1 MFDVNFSDYVA
12 NGVEVL
18 ADTIM
23 SSEEAVAAETPVEG
37 EISEEGAVEGET
49 SEEGTAEGE
58 TSEEGAAEGEMT
70 EDGAAEGEMTEE
82 GATEGETSEEGAMEG
97 EMMEGDM
104 GGYGMGD
111 MGDYGM
117 AEGGEMYYGTGD
129 PGMGDGAA
137 TAKAP
142 LLSKVWFIA
151 VVTVAV
157 LVVGIGCGI
166 LLGRAKIKK
175 GINIY
180 E

>member
-49 SEEGTAEGE
+49 SEEG
-58 TSEEGAAEGEMT
+58 
-70 EDGAAEGEMTEE
+70 AAEGEMTEE
-82 GATEGETSEEGAMEG
+82 GATEGETSEGGATEGETSEEGATEGETSEG

>member
-1 MFDVNFSDYVA
+1 MFDVNFSDNVA

-49 SEEGTAEGE
+49 SEGGAAEGETSEEGATEGE

-70 EDGAAEGEMTEE
+70 EV
-82 GATEGETSEEGAMEG
+82 G

-104 GGYGMGD
+104 GDYGMGD
-111 MGDYGM
+111 MGNYGM

>member
-12 NGVEVL
+12 KDVELL

-49 SEEGTAEGE
+49 SED
-58 TSEEGAAEGEMT
+58 GAAEGEMT
-70 EDGAAEGEMTEE
+70 EEGAAEGEMTEE

-129 PGMGDGAA
+129 SGMGDGAA

-157 LVVGIGCGI
+157 IVVGIGCGI

>member
-12 NGVEVL
+12 KDVELL

-23 SSEEAVAAETPVEG
+23 SSEEVVASDTPVEG
-37 EISEEGAVEGET
+37 EGAVDEAVAGEM
-49 SEEGTAEGE
+49 
-58 TSEEGAAEGEMT
+58 SEEGAAEGEMS
-70 EDGAAEGEMTEE
+70 EEGAAEGEM
-82 GATEGETSEEGAMEG
+82 SEEGAVEG
-97 EMMEGDM
+97 EMTEDGAMESGMIEEGAMMEGDM
-104 GGYGMGD
+104 GDYGMGD

>member
-12 NGVEVL
+12 NGAEVL

-23 SSEEAVAAETPVEG
+23 SSEEVVAAENPVEG
-37 EISEEGAVEGET
+37 EILEEGAVEGET
-49 SEEGTAEGE
+49 SEEGAAEGE
-58 TSEEGAAEGEMT
+58 TSEEGTTEGET
-70 EDGAAEGEMTEE
+70 SEE

-104 GGYGMGD
+104 GDYGMGD

-157 LVVGIGCGI
+157 LIVGIGCGI

>member
-1 MFDVNFSDYVA
+1 MFDVNFSDNVA

-49 SEEGTAEGE
+49 SEGGAAEGETSEEGATEGETSEEGATEGE

-70 EDGAAEGEMTEE
+70 EV
-82 GATEGETSEEGAMEG
+82 G
-97 EMMEGDM
+97 EMMVGDM
-104 GGYGMGD
+104 GDYGMGD
-111 MGDYGM
+111 MGNYGM

>member
-37 EISEEGAVEGET
+37 EISEEGATEGET
-49 SEEGTAEGE
+49 SEEGAAEGETSEEGATEGETSEEGATEGE

-70 EDGAAEGEMTEE
+70 EV
-82 GATEGETSEEGAMEG
+82 G

>member
-49 SEEGTAEGE
+49 SEDGAAEGE
-58 TSEEGAAEGEMT
+58 TS

-82 GATEGETSEEGAMEG
+82 GATEGEMTEEGAAEG

-104 GGYGMGD
+104 GDYGMGD
-111 MGDYGM
+111 MGNYGM

-157 LVVGIGCGI
+157 LIVGIGCGI

>member
-12 NGVEVL
+12 KDVELL

-49 SEEGTAEGE
+49 SEEGAAEGE
-58 TSEEGAAEGEMT
+58 TSEEGAVEGET
-70 EDGAAEGEMTEE
+70 SEE
-82 GATEGETSEEGAMEG
+82 GATEGETSEEGDMEG

-129 PGMGDGAA
+129 TGMGDGAA

-157 LVVGIGCGI
+157 LIVGIGCGI

>member
-1 MFDVNFSDYVA
+1 M
-12 NGVEVL
+12 
-18 ADTIM
+18 T
-23 SSEEAVAAETPVEG
+23 
-37 EISEEGAVEGET
+37 
-49 SEEGTAEGE
+49 EEGTAEGE
-58 TSEEGAAEGEMT
+58 MTEEGAAEGEMT
-70 EDGAAEGEMTEE
+70 E
-82 GATEGETSEEGAMEG
+82 G

-104 GGYGMGD
+104 GDYGMGD
-111 MGDYGM
+111 MGNYGM

-157 LVVGIGCGI
+157 LIVGIGCGI

>member
-49 SEEGTAEGE
+49 SEDGAAEGE
-58 TSEEGAAEGEMT
+58 TS

-82 GATEGETSEEGAMEG
+82 GATEGEMTEEGAAEG
-97 EMMEGDM
+97 EMMEGDMGDYGMGDM

-129 PGMGDGAA
+129 SGMGDGAA

-157 LVVGIGCGI
+157 LIVGIGCGI

>member
-1 MFDVNFSDYVA
+1 MFDVNFSDNVA

-49 SEEGTAEGE
+49 SEGGAAEGETSEEGATEGETSEEGATEGE

-70 EDGAAEGEMTEE
+70 EV
-82 GATEGETSEEGAMEG
+82 G

-104 GGYGMGD
+104 GDYGMGD
-111 MGDYGM
+111 MGNYGM

-166 LLGRAKIKK
+166 LLGRA
-175 GINIY
+175 
-180 E
+180 

>member
-12 NGVEVL
+12 KDVELL

-49 SEEGTAEGE
+49 SEGGAAEGETLEEGATEGE

-70 EDGAAEGEMTEE
+70 E
-82 GATEGETSEEGAMEG
+82 EGAMEG

-104 GGYGMGD
+104 GDYGMGD

>member
-1 MFDVNFSDYVA
+1 MFDVNFSDNVA
-12 NGVEVL
+12 NGVELL

-49 SEEGTAEGE
+49 SEGGAAEGETSEEGATEGE

-70 EDGAAEGEMTEE
+70 EV
-82 GATEGETSEEGAMEG
+82 G

-104 GGYGMGD
+104 GDYGMGD
-111 MGDYGM
+111 MGNYGM

>member
-37 EISEEGAVEGET
+37 EISEEGATEGET
-49 SEEGTAEGE
+49 SEEGAAEGETSEEGATEGE

-70 EDGAAEGEMTEE
+70 E
-82 GATEGETSEEGAMEG
+82 EG

-104 GGYGMGD
+104 GDYGMGD

>member
-49 SEEGTAEGE
+49 SEEGAAEGE
-58 TSEEGAAEGEMT
+58 TSEEGA
-70 EDGAAEGEMTEE
+70 
-82 GATEGETSEEGAMEG
+82 TEGETSEG

>member
-12 NGVEVL
+12 KDVELL

-49 SEEGTAEGE
+49 SEEGATEGE
-58 TSEEGAAEGEMT
+58 TSEE
-70 EDGAAEGEMTEE
+70 GAAEGEMTEE
-82 GATEGETSEEGAMEG
+82 GATEGETSEEGAAEGEMTEEG

>member
-12 NGVEVL
+12 NGAEVL

-23 SSEEAVAAETPVEG
+23 SSEEVVAAETPVEG
-37 EISEEGAVEGET
+37 EISEEGATEGET
-49 SEEGTAEGE
+49 SEEGTTEGE
-58 TSEEGAAEGEMT
+58 TS

-82 GATEGETSEEGAMEG
+82 GATEGEMTEEGATEG

-104 GGYGMGD
+104 GDYGMGD

-117 AEGGEMYYGTGD
+117 AEGGEMYYGTVD

-142 LLSKVWFIA
+142 LLSHVWFIA

-157 LVVGIGCGI
+157 LIVGIGCGI

>member
-49 SEEGTAEGE
+49 SEDGAAEGE
-58 TSEEGAAEGEMT
+58 TS

-82 GATEGETSEEGAMEG
+82 GATEGEMTEEGAAEG
-97 EMMEGDM
+97 EMMEGDMGDYGMGDM

-157 LVVGIGCGI
+157 LIVGIGCGI

>member
-1 MFDVNFSDYVA
+1 MFDVNFSDNVA
-12 NGVEVL
+12 NGVELL

-49 SEEGTAEGE
+49 SEGGAAEGETSEEGATEGETSEEGATEGE

-70 EDGAAEGEMTEE
+70 EV
-82 GATEGETSEEGAMEG
+82 G

-104 GGYGMGD
+104 GDYGMGD
-111 MGDYGM
+111 MGNYGM

>member
-1 MFDVNFSDYVA
+1 MFDVNFSDNVA

-49 SEEGTAEGE
+49 SEG
-58 TSEEGAAEGEMT
+58 
-70 EDGAAEGEMTEE
+70 GAAEGEMTEE
-82 GATEGETSEEGAMEG
+82 GATEGETSEEGAAEGEMTEEG

>member
-1 MFDVNFSDYVA
+1 MFDVNFSDNVA

-49 SEEGTAEGE
+49 SEGGAAEGETSEEGATEGETSEEGATEGE

-70 EDGAAEGEMTEE
+70 EV
-82 GATEGETSEEGAMEG
+82 G

-104 GGYGMGD
+104 GDYGMGD
-111 MGDYGM
+111 MGNYGM
-117 AEGGEMYYGTGD
+117 AEGGEMYYGTGN

>member
-12 NGVEVL
+12 NGAEVL

-23 SSEEAVAAETPVEG
+23 SSEEVVAAETPVEG
-37 EISEEGAVEGET
+37 EISEEGATEGET
-49 SEEGTAEGE
+49 SEEGTTEGE
-58 TSEEGAAEGEMT
+58 TSEE
-70 EDGAAEGEMTEE
+70 GAAEGEMTEE
-82 GATEGETSEEGAMEG
+82 GATEGETSEEGATEGEMTEEGAMEG

-104 GGYGMGD
+104 GDYGMGD

-117 AEGGEMYYGTGD
+117 AEGGEMYYGTVD

-142 LLSKVWFIA
+142 LLSHVWFIA

-157 LVVGIGCGI
+157 LIVGIGCGI

>member
-49 SEEGTAEGE
+49 SEDGAAEGE
-58 TSEEGAAEGEMT
+58 TS

-82 GATEGETSEEGAMEG
+82 GATEGEMTEEGAAEGEKMEG
-97 EMMEGDM
+97 DMGDYGMGDM

-157 LVVGIGCGI
+157 LIVGIGCGI

>member
-49 SEEGTAEGE
+49 SEDGAAEGE
-58 TSEEGAAEGEMT
+58 TS

-82 GATEGETSEEGAMEG
+82 GATEGEMTEEGAAEG
-97 EMMEGDM
+97 EMMEGDMGDYGMGDM

>member
-12 NGVEVL
+12 KDVELL

-23 SSEEAVAAETPVEG
+23 SSEEAVTAETPVEG

-49 SEEGTAEGE
+49 SEEGATEGE
-58 TSEEGAAEGEMT
+58 MTEEGAAEGEMT

-82 GATEGETSEEGAMEG
+82 GATEGETSEG

-111 MGDYGM
+111 MGNYGM

>member
-49 SEEGTAEGE
+49 SEEG
-58 TSEEGAAEGEMT
+58 
-70 EDGAAEGEMTEE
+70 AAEGEMTEE
-82 GATEGETSEEGAMEG
+82 GATEGETSEG

>member
-49 SEEGTAEGE
+49 SEDGAAEGE
-58 TSEEGAAEGEMT
+58 TS

-82 GATEGETSEEGAMEG
+82 GATEGEMTEEGAAEG
-97 EMMEGDM
+97 EMMEGDMGDYGMGDM

-129 PGMGDGAA
+129 SGMGDGAA

>member
-1 MFDVNFSDYVA
+1 MFDVNFSDNVA

-49 SEEGTAEGE
+49 SEGGAAEGETSEEGATEGETSEEGATEGE

-70 EDGAAEGEMTEE
+70 EV
-82 GATEGETSEEGAMEG
+82 G

-104 GGYGMGD
+104 GDYGMGD
-111 MGDYGM
+111 MGNYGM

>member
-12 NGVEVL
+12 KDVELL

-23 SSEEAVAAETPVEG
+23 SSEKVVAAETPVEG

-49 SEEGTAEGE
+49 SE
-58 TSEEGAAEGEMT
+58 
-70 EDGAAEGEMTEE
+70 DGATEGEMTEE
-82 GATEGETSEEGAMEG
+82 GATEGETSEEGATEGETSEVG

-104 GGYGMGD
+104 GDYGMGD

>member
-12 NGVEVL
+12 KDVELL

-23 SSEEAVAAETPVEG
+23 SSEKVVAAETPVEG

-49 SEEGTAEGE
+49 SE
-58 TSEEGAAEGEMT
+58 
-70 EDGAAEGEMTEE
+70 DGATEGEMTEE
-82 GATEGETSEEGAMEG
+82 GATEGETSEEGTAEGEMTEEGAAEGEMTEG

-104 GGYGMGD
+104 GDYGMGD
-111 MGDYGM
+111 MGNYGM

-157 LVVGIGCGI
+157 LIVGIGCGI

>member
-1 MFDVNFSDYVA
+1 MFDVNFSDNVA

-37 EISEEGAVEGET
+37 EISEGGAAEGET
-49 SEEGTAEGE
+49 SEEGATEGETSEEGATEGE

-70 EDGAAEGEMTEE
+70 EV
-82 GATEGETSEEGAMEG
+82 G

-104 GGYGMGD
+104 GDYGMGD
-111 MGDYGM
+111 MGNYGM

>member
-1 MFDVNFSDYVA
+1 
-12 NGVEVL
+12 
-18 ADTIM
+18 
-23 SSEEAVAAETPVEG
+23 
-37 EISEEGAVEGET
+37 
-49 SEEGTAEGE
+49 
-58 TSEEGAAEGEMT
+58 
-70 EDGAAEGEMTEE
+70 MTEE
-82 GATEGETSEEGAMEG
+82 GAAEG

-157 LVVGIGCGI
+157 LIVGIGCGI

>member
-12 NGVEVL
+12 NGAEVL

-23 SSEEAVAAETPVEG
+23 SSEEVVAAETPVEG
-37 EISEEGAVEGET
+37 EISEEGATEGET
-49 SEEGTAEGE
+49 SEEGTTEGE
-58 TSEEGAAEGEMT
+58 TS

-82 GATEGETSEEGAMEG
+82 GATEGE
-97 EMMEGDM
+97 MMEGDM
-104 GGYGMGD
+104 GDYGMGD

-117 AEGGEMYYGTGD
+117 AEGGEMYYGTVD

-142 LLSKVWFIA
+142 LLSHVWFIA

-157 LVVGIGCGI
+157 LIVGIGCGI

>member
-37 EISEEGAVEGET
+37 EISEEGATEGET
-49 SEEGTAEGE
+49 SEEGATEGE

-70 EDGAAEGEMTEE
+70 E
-82 GATEGETSEEGAMEG
+82 EG

-104 GGYGMGD
+104 GDYGMGD